1 MGLEPEVRRKSRVM
15 MSIGSEGSIASDSV
29 SFVKSPPLSADAV
42 PVPPDGGWGWVVV
55 LASFTCN
62 LILDGIAYTFGVLL
76 NPLVK
81 DFHSDSATVSWVGS
95 LLCGTYMLSGPLV
108 GGLVNRFGCR
118 PVCMVGAVVAWIAIS
133 LSTLSPSVPVLM
145 LTYGV
150 LGGFGLG
157 LIYLPAIICVGFYF
171 ESRRALATGISVC
184 GSGVGTFLFA
194 PIANHLISVSTWQT
208 SNLIFG
214 AICLLCILCGA
225 TMRPLQLELE
235 QAVEEERKDLVMTLP
250 DGTKVPSGG
259 SKAPTYK
266 SVPAIR
272 SVLTMPKIAEE
283 AEPLQER
290 QEEEDEDDED
300 EEEPLKIGGGFQIG
314 GKAGVEAPGSRPRRR
329 NESENYPPTAAR
341 FGTGMRPNFSTP
353 HLRPVPH
360 THRRESVDSAIVRS
374 DQELR
379 GSEAKLPRP
388 MSRADIFYTG
398 SIRNLV
404 EEEAEDGL
412 KSNRQSFISLRRK
425 SSIVMPRNSLI
436 GVVKEE
442 EERKEGKEEE
452 EEQGILAVLSSMTNL
467 ELLGEPKFL
476 LICISNTFGFLG
488 FYVPFVYLPSLA
500 ESQLDISS
508 DQGALLLSVVGIS
521 NTLGRIV
528 SGWLSD
534 FAFVD
539 SLFVVNCSLVLSAL
553 CVFIFPF
560 VTSYG
565 MLITVGAF
573 FGLSIAAYIS
583 LTSIVLVDLLG
594 LEKLTSAFGLL
605 TMFRGAASI
614 VGPPIA
620 GAVFEATS
628 SLNISFYLA
637 GSFLLAAAVASMLAD
652 VVRRC
657 DAKSSN

>member
-1 MGLEPEVRRKSRVM
+1 M
-15 MSIGSEGSIASDSV
+15 MSIGSEGSIASDSI

-81 DFHSDSATVSWVGS
+81 DFKSDRATVSWVGS

-118 PVCMVGAVVAWIAIS
+118 PVCMFGAIIAWAAIS
-133 LSTLSPSVPVLM
+133 LSTLSPNVPVLM

-157 LIYLPAIICVGFYF
+157 LIYLPAIISVGFYF

-194 PIANHLISVSTWQT
+194 PIANHLISMSTWQT

-225 TMRPLQLELE
+225 AMRPLQVEVE

-259 SKAPTYK
+259 AKGPATYK
-266 SVPAIR
+266 TVPPIR

-290 QEEEDEDDED
+290 QEENMEEEEED
-300 EEEPLKIGGGFQIG
+300 EPLKIGGGLTG
-314 GKAGVEAPGSRPRRR
+314 TKVSEGPGSRPRRR

-341 FGTGMRPNFSTP
+341 FSTMRPNFSTP
-353 HLRPVPH
+353 HLRPVP
-360 THRRESVDSAIVRS
+360 HRRESVDSAIVRS

-379 GSEAKLPRP
+379 GSEVKLPRP

-404 EEEAEDGL
+404 EEEVEEEGL
-412 KSNRQSFISLRRK
+412 KSNHQSFISLRRR
-425 SSIVMPRNSLI
+425 SSIVLPRNSLI
-436 GVVKEE
+436 GVVVNEE
-442 EERKEGKEEE
+442 AKEE
-452 EEQGILAVLSSMTNL
+452 EEQGILATLSSMTNMK
-467 ELLGEPKFL
+467 LLGDPKFL
-476 LICISNTFGFLG
+476 LICASNTFGFLG

-500 ESQLDISS
+500 DSQLDITSE
-508 DQGALLLSVVGIS
+508 QAALVLSVVGIS

-539 SLFVVNCSLVLSAL
+539 SLFVVNCSLVLSAI
-553 CVFIFPF
+553 CVFLFPF
-560 VTSYG
+560 VNSYA
-565 MLITVGAF
+565 MLLTVGAL
-573 FGLSIAAYIS
+573 FGLAIAAYIS

-594 LEKLTSAFGLL
+594 LDKLTSAFGLL

-620 GAVFEATS
+620 GAVFEATQ
-628 SLNISFYLA
+628 SLNISFFLA
-637 GSFLLAAAVASMLAD
+637 GSFLLAAGFASMLAD

-657 DAKSSN
+657 QTSN

>member
-1 MGLEPEVRRKSRVM
+1 VTKSKIEKMGLEPEARRKSRVM

-81 DFHSDSATVSWVGS
+81 DFDSDSATVSWVGS

-118 PVCMVGAVVAWIAIS
+118 PVCMVGGIVAWLAIS

-225 TMRPLQLELE
+225 TMRPLQVEVE
-235 QAVEEERKDLVMTLP
+235 QAGEEERKDLVMTLP

-290 QEEEDEDDED
+290 QEEQEEENLEE
-300 EEEPLKIGGGFQIG
+300 EEEPLKIGGGLTG
-314 GKAGVEAPGSRPRRR
+314 GKASEGPGSRPRRR

-341 FGTGMRPNFSTP
+341 FGSMRPNFSTP

-360 THRRESVDSAIVRS
+360 RRESVDSAIIRS

-379 GSEAKLPRP
+379 GSQAKLPRP

-412 KSNRQSFISLRRK
+412 KSNRQSFISLRRR
-425 SSIVMPRNSLI
+425 SSIVLPRNSLI

-442 EERKEGKEEE
+442 EETKEGKED
-452 EEQGILAVLSSMTNL
+452 EQGILAVLSSMTNL
-467 ELLGEPKFL
+467 ELLGDPKFL
-476 LICISNTFGFLG
+476 LICASNTFGFLG

-508 DQGALLLSVVGIS
+508 EQGALLLSVVGIS
-521 NTLGRIV
+521 NTLGRIL

-553 CVFIFPF
+553 CVFLFPF
-560 VTSYG
+560 VTSYS
-565 MLITVGAF
+565 MLLTVGAF

-637 GSFLLAAAVASMLAD
+637 GSFLLAAGVASMLAD

-657 DAKSSN
+657 KTSN

>member
-81 DFHSDSATVSWVGS
+81 DFDSDSATVSWVGS

-108 GGLVNRFGCR
+108 GGLVNKFGCR
-118 PVCMVGAVVAWIAIS
+118 PVCMLGAVVAWAAIS

-214 AICLLCILCGA
+214 AICLLCLLCGA
-225 TMRPLQLELE
+225 TMRPLQLEVDS
-235 QAVEEERKDLVMTLP
+235 QAVAEDERKDLVMTLP
-250 DGTKVPSGG
+250 DGTKVPAGG

-290 QEEEDEDDED
+290 QEDEQEEDED
-300 EEEPLKIGGGFQIG
+300 EEEGEPLRIGGGLTGEKQVTEG
-314 GKAGVEAPGSRPRRR
+314 GPGSRPRRR
-329 NESENYPPTAAR
+329 NESENYPPTTAR
-341 FGTGMRPNFSTP
+341 FGTMRPNFSTP
-353 HLRPVPH
+353 HLRPVP
-360 THRRESVDSAIVRS
+360 HRRESVDSAIVRS

-379 GSEAKLPRP
+379 GSEVKLPRP

-404 EEEAEDGL
+404 EEETAEDGL
-412 KSNRQSFISLRRK
+412 KSNRQSYISLRRR

-442 EERKEGKEEE
+442 EEMKEGKEEKD
-452 EEQGILAVLSSMTNL
+452 EQGVMAVLSSMTNL
-467 ELLGEPKFL
+467 ELLGDPKFL
-476 LICISNTFGFLG
+476 LICASNTFGFLG

-500 ESQLDISS
+500 ESQLEISS
-508 DQGALLLSVVGIS
+508 EQGALLLSVVGIS

-539 SLFVVNCSLVLSAL
+539 SLFVVNCSLVLSSL
-553 CVFIFPF
+553 CVFVFPF
-560 VTSYG
+560 VTSYA
-565 MLITVGAF
+565 MLLTVGAF

-594 LEKLTSAFGLL
+594 LDKLTSAFGLL

-637 GSFLLAAAVASMLAD
+637 GSFLLAAGVASMLAD
-652 VVRRC
+652 LVRRRT
-657 DAKSSN
+657 SN

>member
-29 SFVKSPPLSADAV
+29 SFVRSPPLSADAV
-42 PVPPDGGWGWVVV
+42 PVPPDGGWGWVIV

-81 DFHSDSATVSWVGS
+81 DFDSDSATVSWVGS

-118 PVCMVGAVVAWIAIS
+118 PVCMVGAVVAWAAIS

-214 AICLLCILCGA
+214 AVCLLCILCGA
-225 TMRPLQLELE
+225 TMRPLQLEVDS
-235 QAVEEERKDLVMTLP
+235 QAVAEDERKDLVMTLP

-283 AEPLQER
+283 EEPLREP
-290 QEEEDEDDED
+290 QEEEEQEEEE
-300 EEEPLKIGGGFQIG
+300 EEEPLKIGGGLTG
-314 GKAGVEAPGSRPRRR
+314 GKQVSEGGPGSRPRRR

-341 FGTGMRPNFSTP
+341 FGTMRPNFSTP

-360 THRRESVDSAIVRS
+360 RRESVDSAIIRS

-404 EEEAEDGL
+404 EEETVEDGL
-412 KSNRQSFISLRRK
+412 KPNRQSFISLRRR

-442 EERKEGKEEE
+442 DEMKEEKDE
-452 EEQGILAVLSSMTNL
+452 PGIMAVLSSMTNL
-467 ELLGEPKFL
+467 ELLGDPKFL
-476 LICISNTFGFLG
+476 LICASNTFGFLG

-500 ESQLDISS
+500 EDQLDISS

-539 SLFVVNCSLVLSAL
+539 SLFVVNCSLVLSSL
-553 CVFIFPF
+553 CVFFFPF
-560 VTSYG
+560 VTSYT
-565 MLITVGAF
+565 MLLTVGAF

-620 GAVFEATS
+620 GAVFEATA

-637 GSFLLAAAVASMLAD
+637 GSFLLAAAVTSMLAD
-652 VVRRC
+652 LVRRRT
-657 DAKSSN
+657 SN

>member
-1 MGLEPEVRRKSRVM
+1 
-15 MSIGSEGSIASDSV
+15 
-29 SFVKSPPLSADAV
+29 
-42 PVPPDGGWGWVVV
+42 
-55 LASFTCN
+55 
-62 LILDGIAYTFGVLL
+62 
-76 NPLVK
+76 
-81 DFHSDSATVSWVGS
+81 
-95 LLCGTYMLSGPLV
+95 
-108 GGLVNRFGCR
+108 
-118 PVCMVGAVVAWIAIS
+118 
-133 LSTLSPSVPVLM
+133 
-145 LTYGV
+145 
-150 LGGFGLG
+150 
-157 LIYLPAIICVGFYF
+157 
-171 ESRRALATGISVC
+171 
-184 GSGVGTFLFA
+184 
-194 PIANHLISVSTWQT
+194 
-208 SNLIFG
+208 
-214 AICLLCILCGA
+214 
-225 TMRPLQLELE
+225 
-235 QAVEEERKDLVMTLP
+235 
-250 DGTKVPSGG
+250 
-259 SKAPTYK
+259 
-266 SVPAIR
+266 
-272 SVLTMPKIAEE
+272 MPKIAEE

-300 EEEPLKIGGGFQIG
+300 EEEPLKIGGGLTG
-314 GKAGVEAPGSRPRRR
+314 GKAPGSRPRRR

-508 DQGALLLSVVGIS
+508 DQ
-521 NTLGRIV
+521 
-528 SGWLSD
+528 
-534 FAFVD
+534 
-539 SLFVVNCSLVLSAL
+539 VLH
-553 CVFIFPF
+553 
-560 VTSYG
+560 G
-565 MLITVGAF
+565 MVQ
-573 FGLSIAAYIS
+573 SHQ
-583 LTSIVLVDLLG
+583 
-594 LEKLTSAFGLL
+594 
-605 TMFRGAASI
+605 
-614 VGPPIA
+614 
-620 GAVFEATS
+620 
-628 SLNISFYLA
+628 NH
-637 GSFLLAAAVASMLAD
+637 
-652 VVRRC
+652 
-657 DAKSSN
+657 

>member
-55 LASFTCN
+55 IASFTCN

-81 DFHSDSATVSWVGS
+81 DFDSDSATVSWVGS

-118 PVCMVGAVVAWIAIS
+118 PVCMVGAVVAWAAIS

-225 TMRPLQLELE
+225 TMRPLQLEVE

-290 QEEEDEDDED
+290 QEEQEEDEEEE
-300 EEEPLKIGGGFQIG
+300 EEEPLKIGGGLTG
-314 GKAGVEAPGSRPRRR
+314 GKTTSEGPGSRPRRR
-329 NESENYPPTAAR
+329 NESENYPPTPTR
-341 FGTGMRPNFSTP
+341 FGTMRPNFSTP

-360 THRRESVDSAIVRS
+360 RRESIDSAIVRS

-412 KSNRQSFISLRRK
+412 KSNRQSFISLRRR

-442 EERKEGKEEE
+442 EEGKEGKEEE
-452 EEQGILAVLSSMTNL
+452 DEQGILAVLSSMTNL
-467 ELLGEPKFL
+467 ELLGDPKFL
-476 LICISNTFGFLG
+476 LICASNTFGFLG

-500 ESQLDISS
+500 DSQLDISS
-508 DQGALLLSVVGIS
+508 EQGALLLSVVGIS

-565 MLITVGAF
+565 MLLTVGAF

-657 DAKSSN
+657 DAKTSN

>member
-1 MGLEPEVRRKSRVM
+1 VM

-81 DFHSDSATVSWVGS
+81 DFNSDSATVSWVGS

-118 PVCMVGAVVAWIAIS
+118 PVCMLGGIVAWLAIS

-225 TMRPLQLELE
+225 TMRPLQLEVE
-235 QAVEEERKDLVMTLP
+235 QGGEEERKDLVMTLP

-290 QEEEDEDDED
+290 QEEENLEE
-300 EEEPLKIGGGFQIG
+300 EEEPLKIGGGLTG
-314 GKAGVEAPGSRPRRR
+314 GKEGPGSRPRRR

-341 FGTGMRPNFSTP
+341 FGSIRPNFSTP

-360 THRRESVDSAIVRS
+360 RRESVDSAIIRS

-379 GSEAKLPRP
+379 GSQAKLPRP

-412 KSNRQSFISLRRK
+412 KSNRQSFISLRRR

-442 EERKEGKEEE
+442 EGAKEGMEED
-452 EEQGILAVLSSMTNL
+452 EQGILAVLSSMTNL
-467 ELLGEPKFL
+467 ELLGDPKFL
-476 LICISNTFGFLG
+476 LICASNTFGFLG

-508 DQGALLLSVVGIS
+508 EQGALLLSVVGIS
-521 NTLGRIV
+521 NTLGRIL

-553 CVFIFPF
+553 CVFFFPF
-560 VTSYG
+560 VTSYS
-565 MLITVGAF
+565 MLLTVGAF

-620 GAVFEATS
+620 GAVFDATS

-637 GSFLLAAAVASMLAD
+637 GSFLLAAGVASMLAD
-652 VVRRC
+652 LVRRC
-657 DAKSSN
+657 KTSN